1 MVIFLIQLLVRVGC
15 VFFLFCLLF
24 FFLFSFFFESSDP
37 GISEGN
43 RKLTSALLMVR
54 HSSFDAACLSQFIT
68 KS

>member
-24 FFLFSFFFESSDP
+24 FFLFSFFESSDP

-54 HSSFDAACLSQFIT
+54 HSSVDAACLSQFIT